1 MLQLAPAATEAF
13 WQSSVS
19 LKSPLRLM
27 AVSVNARLPVLVTFT
42 LAAPLA
48 APTDVPAKVTAA
60 GLTSAVVKPV
70 LAVHSEDCHTPLP

>member
-1 MLQLAPAATEAF
+1 
-13 WQSSVS
+13 
-19 LKSPLRLM
+19 M

-60 GLTSAVVKPV
+60 G
-70 LAVHSEDCHTPLP
+70 